1 MKSTRY
7 QKRLFK
13 FITPMVLSAI
23 FCITS
28 PSFAQVPNLSKS
40 NKLTP
45 LTKLTKSQ
53 IIAQNQ
59 SPLSIEKQA
68 QSHFDKGEFSQAVQ
82 LFQESVE
89 KYAASG
95 DTTRQALSL
104 SNLSLSYQQ
113 LGQWNNAT
121 ESIDKAINLLEKTKN
136 PTNQTELALA
146 LAQAFDIQGGLQL
159 ARGQATL
166 ALESWKNAT
175 DIYTKLNKPAQI
187 LTTSTNQAQALQNL
201 GFYRRAIT
209 LLETA
214 LKLPENSTNENTLLL
229 KNHLQKISVSTE
241 TTIALHTLGDSL
253 RVVGNFSQAEIVL
266 QQSLTAAKQLNLPD
280 IVTLSQLALG
290 NTLRAQ
296 INQDKPDKNANKSTI
311 NSKSV
316 QTALNYYQQAATSES
331 ENFQVLSQVNQLSL
345 LVDINQIDQAKSLIE
360 QAKQKIDTLP
370 PSRSSIEIRLHL
382 AHAMMQINKQNNTV
396 PIREIADNL
405 AIAVQ
410 QAKELS
416 HPRLQADALI
426 GLGNMYEQS
435 QQWQESETLTREA
448 LQLAQQANA
457 NDIIYRSQ
465 WQLGRIL
472 KARGK
477 TQPAIDV
484 YQQAVSSIKSLRADL
499 ASASPD
505 VQFSFRDEVE
515 PIHRQLVSL
524 LVKSNQKDN
533 LKKARDI
540 IEALQLVEL
549 DNFFREACLNAN
561 PAQIDKVDETAAVIY
576 PIILEDELAIITSLP
591 KSNNQSQNSKSNKKL
606 QKSENRDFRYYKT
619 AISKQEI
626 EKLASSL
633 QNDLQQPTA
642 IDLTLPQLQKIY
654 DLVIRPEADDLKAS
668 QVKTLVFVLDGV
680 LRNIPMGALHDGK
693 NYLVENY
700 SIALTPGLQLLA
712 PRALT
717 ERRLEAL
724 VGGLNQA
731 RLEFPALPYVEN
743 EVEKIKSKLP
753 TQVLFNQK
761 FTNNAFEDKVP
772 AISYPIVH
780 LATHGQ
786 FGSTAEDTF
795 ILTWDDK
802 IKVNQLSSIL
812 KTGEIS
818 RDNPLELLVLS
829 ACETASG
836 DNRSALGL
844 AGVAVR
850 SGARSTIATL
860 WRVND
865 EVSAS
870 LISQFYEKLAK
881 TNETGI
887 SKAEALRQAQLKIL
901 KNPDYQA
908 PYFWA
913 AYVLLGNWT

>member
-23 FCITS
+23 LCITS
-28 PSFAQVPNLSKS
+28 PGFAQIPNLSNS
-40 NKLTP
+40 NKLTQ

-53 IIAQNQ
+53 IITAQNQ
-59 SPLSIEKQA
+59 SPLSIEQQA
-68 QSHFDKGEFSQAVQ
+68 RSHFNQGDLSQAVQ
-82 LFQESVE
+82 LFRESVQ
-89 KYAASG
+89 KYATSG
-95 DTTRQALSL
+95 NTTRQALSL

-121 ESIDKAINLLEKTKN
+121 ESITKAINLLENTKN
-136 PTNQTELALA
+136 PTNQTDLA
-146 LAQAFDIQGGLQL
+146 LAQAFNIQGGLQL
-159 ARGQATL
+159 ARGQANP
-166 ALESWKNAT
+166 ALESWKSAT
-175 DIYTKLNKPAQI
+175 DIYTRLNKPAQV
-187 LTTSTNQAQALQNL
+187 LTTSTNQSQALQNL
-201 GFYRRAIT
+201 GLYRRAIT
-209 LLETA
+209 QLETA
-214 LKLPENSTNENTLLL
+214 LKLPANSTNENTLLL
-229 KNHLQKISVSTE
+229 KKHLQKIPAAPE
-241 TTIALHTLGDSL
+241 TAIALHTLGDSL
-253 RVVGNFSQAEIVL
+253 RVVGNFSQAQLVL
-266 QQSLTAAKQLNLPD
+266 QQSLKLAQQLNLPD
-280 IVTLSQLALG
+280 IVTLSQLGLG
-290 NTLRAQ
+290 NTVRAQ
-296 INQDKPDKNANKSTI
+296 INQDKPGKNTI
-311 NSKSV
+311 NSQAE
-316 QTALNYYQQAATSES
+316 QTALNYYQQAATSDS
-331 ENFQVLSQVNQLSL
+331 EKLRVLSQVNQLSL
-345 LVDINQIDQAKSLIE
+345 LVDINKIDQAKSLIP
-360 QAKQKIDTLP
+360 QVKQKIDTLP
-370 PSRSSIEIRLHL
+370 PSRSSIEARLHL
-382 AHAMMQINKQNNTV
+382 AHAMMQINKKNNTTSL
-396 PIREIADNL
+396 REIADNL
-405 AIAVQ
+405 AVAVRE
-410 QAKELS
+410 AKTLS

-426 GLGNMYEQS
+426 SLGNIYEQS
-435 QQWQESETLTREA
+435 QQWQESETLTQQA
-448 LQLAQQANA
+448 LQLAQQVKA
-457 NDIIYRSQ
+457 NDITYRSQ

-472 KARGK
+472 KARGE
-477 TQPAIDV
+477 TQRAIDV

-515 PIHRQLVSL
+515 PIHRQLVSIL
-524 LVKSNQKDN
+524 IKSNQKDN

-591 KSNNQSQNSKSNKKL
+591 KSNNQSLNKA
-606 QKSENRDFRYYKT
+606 QKQENRDFRYYKT
-619 AISKQEI
+619 VINKQEI
-626 EKLASSL
+626 EKLTSSL

-654 DLVIRPEADDLKAS
+654 DLVIRPEADALKAS
-668 QVKTLVFVLDGV
+668 KVKTLVFVLDGV

-693 NYLVENY
+693 NFLVENY

-786 FGSTAEDTF
+786 FSSTAEETF

-870 LISQFYEKLAK
+870 LISQFYEQLSK

-887 SKAEALRQAQLKIL
+887 SKAEALRQAQLNIL

>member
-13 FITPMVLSAI
+13 FITPMVLTAV
-23 FCITS
+23 FCMTS
-28 PSFAQVPNLSKS
+28 PGFAQVPNLSNP

-45 LTKLTKSQ
+45 LTKSTKSQ

-59 SPLSIEKQA
+59 SPLSIEQQGKLY
-68 QSHFDKGEFSQAVQ
+68 FNKGEFSQAVQ
-82 LFQESVE
+82 LFQESAQ
-89 KYAASG
+89 KYADSG
-95 DTTRQALSL
+95 DTTRQVLSL
-104 SNLSLSYQQ
+104 SNLSLSYQK

-121 ESIDKAINLLEKTKN
+121 ESISKAISLLQNSEN
-136 PTNQTELALA
+136 PTNQTDLA

-159 ARGQATL
+159 ARGQANL
-166 ALESWKNAT
+166 ALESWKNTT
-175 DIYTKLNKPAQI
+175 DIYAKLNKPALVLVGQ
-187 LTTSTNQAQALQNL
+187 TNQVQALQNL
-201 GFYRRAIT
+201 GLYRRGIT

-214 LKLPENSTNENTLLL
+214 LKLPANSTNENSLLL
-229 KNHLQKISVSTE
+229 KNHLQKISASPE
-241 TTIALHTLGDSL
+241 TAIALHTLGDSL
-253 RVVGNFSQAEIVL
+253 RVVGNFSQAQQVL
-266 QQSLTAAKQLNLPD
+266 QQSLKVAQQVNLSD
-280 IVTLSQLALG
+280 IVTLSQLGLG
-290 NTLRAQ
+290 NTARAQ
-296 INQDKPDKNANKSTI
+296 INQDKPGKSTN
-311 NSKSV
+311 NSQAE
-316 QTALNYYQQAATSES
+316 QTALKYYQQAATSDS
-331 ENFQVLSQVNQLSL
+331 ENFRVLSQVNQLSL
-345 LVDINQIDQAKSLIE
+345 LADTNKIDQAKSLIP
-360 QAKQKIDTLP
+360 QVKQKIDALP
-370 PSRSSIEIRLHL
+370 PSRSSIEARLHL
-382 AHAMMQINKQNNTV
+382 AHAMMQIYKKNNTI
-396 PIREIADNL
+396 PLREIADNL
-405 AIAVQ
+405 AIAVKE
-410 QAKELS
+410 AKALS

-426 GLGNMYEQS
+426 SLGNIYEQS
-435 QQWQESETLTREA
+435 QQWQESETLTRQA

-465 WQLGRIL
+465 WQLGRVL
-472 KARGK
+472 TAQDK
-477 TQPAIDV
+477 TPQAISV

-576 PIILEDELAIITSLP
+576 PIILEDELAIIASLP
-591 KSNNQSQNSKSNKKL
+591 KSNNQAQNKSQNKSKNR
-606 QKSENRDFRYYKT
+606 ENRDFRYYKT
-619 AISKQEI
+619 AINKQEI
-626 EKLASSL
+626 EKLTKSL
-633 QNDLQQPTA
+633 RNDLNQPTA
-642 IDLTLPQLQKIY
+642 FEKFTLPQLQEVY
-654 DLVIRPEADDLKAS
+654 DLVIRPEAEDLKAS
-668 QVKTLVFVLDGV
+668 KVKTLVFVLDGV

-693 NYLVENY
+693 NFLIENY

-712 PRALT
+712 PQALT
-717 ERRLEAL
+717 ERRLEAF

-731 RLEFPALPYVEN
+731 RLEFPALPHVEN
-743 EVEKIKSKLP
+743 EVQKIKSKLP

-786 FGSTAEDTF
+786 FGSTAEETF

-870 LISQFYEKLAK
+870 LISQFYEQLATADK
-881 TNETGI
+881 TGI

-901 KNPDYQA
+901 KNPNYQA
-908 PYFWA
+908 PYFWG

>member
-13 FITPMVLSAI
+13 FITPMMLTAVL
-23 FCITS
+23 CVTS
-28 PSFAQVPNLSKS
+28 PGFAQVPNLAKS
-40 NKLTP
+40 NKLTQ
-45 LTKLTKSQ
+45 LTFATTPQLV
-53 IIAQNQ
+53 AQNQ
-59 SPLSIEKQA
+59 SLLSEEQQA
-68 QSHFDKGEFSQAVQ
+68 RSHFDKGEFSQAVQ
-82 LFQESVE
+82 LFQESE
-89 KYAASG
+89 QKYAASG
-95 DTTRQALSL
+95 NTTRQALSL

-113 LGQWNNAT
+113 LGQWNNAI
-121 ESIDKAINLLEKTKN
+121 ESITKAIDLLNNIEN
-136 PTNQTELALA
+136 PTNKTELA

-159 ARGQATL
+159 ARGQANP
-166 ALESWKNAT
+166 ALESWKKTT
-175 DIYTKLNKPAQI
+175 DIYAKLNKPARVLVSQ
-187 LTTSTNQAQALQNL
+187 TNQAQALQNL
-201 GFYRRAIT
+201 GLYRRAIT

-214 LKLPENSTNENTLLL
+214 LKLPSNSTNENTLLL
-229 KNHLQKISVSTE
+229 KNHLQKISASPE

-266 QQSLTAAKQLNLPD
+266 QQCLTAAKQLNLPD
-280 IVTLSQLALG
+280 IVTLSQLGLG
-290 NTLRAQ
+290 NTVRAQ
-296 INQDKPDKNANKSTI
+296 INQDKPNKNAVKNTI
-311 NSKSV
+311 NSQSA
-316 QTALNYYQQAATSES
+316 QTALKYYQQAATSES

-345 LVDINQIDQAKSLIE
+345 LVDINQIYQAKSLIE
-360 QAKQKIDTLP
+360 QVKQRIDALP

-382 AHAMMQINKQNNTV
+382 AHAMMQINKQNNTIA
-396 PIREIADNL
+396 IREIADNL
-405 AIAVQ
+405 AIAVR

-426 GLGNMYEQS
+426 SLGNIYEQS
-435 QQWQESETLTREA
+435 QQWQESETLTRQA
-448 LQLAQQANA
+448 LQLAQQAKA
-457 NDIIYRSQ
+457 NDITYRSQ

-472 KARGK
+472 KARGE
-477 TQPAIDV
+477 TQQAIDV
-484 YQQAVSSIKSLRADL
+484 YQQAVSNIKSLRADL

-549 DNFFREACLNAN
+549 DNFFREACLNVN

-591 KSNNQSQNSKSNKKL
+591 KSNNQSLNSKSDKKL
-606 QKSENRDFRYYKT
+606 QKQENRDFRYYKT
-619 AISKQEI
+619 AINKQEI
-626 EKLASSL
+626 EKLTSSL

-654 DLVIRPEADDLKAS
+654 DLVIRPEADALKAS
-668 QVKTLVFVLDGV
+668 KVKTLVFVLDGV

-693 NYLVENY
+693 NFLVENY

-786 FGSTAEDTF
+786 FGSTAEETF

-865 EVSAS
+865 EASAS
-870 LISQFYEKLAK
+870 LISQFYEQLSK

-887 SKAEALRQAQLKIL
+887 SKAEALRQAQLNIL

>member
-1 MKSTRY
+1 MKSTKY

-13 FITPMVLSAI
+13 FITPMVLTAVL
-23 FCITS
+23 CVTS
-28 PSFAQVPNLSKS
+28 PGFAQVPNLSNS
-40 NKLTP
+40 NKLIP
-45 LTKLTKSQ
+45 LTKSTKSQ

-59 SPLSIEKQA
+59 SPLSIEQQA
-68 QSHFDKGEFSQAVQ
+68 RSHFSKGEFSQAVQ

-121 ESIDKAINLLEKTKN
+121 ETITKAIDLLNNIEN
-136 PTNQTELALA
+136 PTNKTELA

-159 ARGQATL
+159 ARGQANP
-166 ALESWKNAT
+166 ALESWKNST

-187 LTTSTNQAQALQNL
+187 LTTYTNQAQALQNL
-201 GFYRRAIT
+201 GLYRRAIT

-229 KNHLQKISVSTE
+229 KNHLQKISVSPE

-280 IVTLSQLALG
+280 IVTLSQLGLG
-290 NTLRAQ
+290 NTARAQ

-360 QAKQKIDTLP
+360 IAKQKIDALP
-370 PSRSSIEIRLHL
+370 PSRNSVEARLHL

-396 PIREIADNL
+396 PIRKIADNL

-426 GLGNMYEQS
+426 SLGNMYEQS
-435 QQWQESETLTREA
+435 QQWQESETLTRQA

-472 KARGK
+472 TATGK

-524 LVKSNQKDN
+524 LIKSNQKDN
-533 LKKARDI
+533 LRKARDI

-591 KSNNQSQNSKSNKKL
+591 KLNNQALNKSK
-606 QKSENRDFRYYKT
+606 KSENRDFRYYKT

-633 QNDLQQPTA
+633 KNDLQQPTA
-642 IDLTLPQLQKIY
+642 VEKFTLPQLQKIY

-712 PRALT
+712 PKALT
-717 ERRLEAL
+717 ERRLEAF
-724 VGGLNQA
+724 VAGLNQA

-786 FGSTAEDTF
+786 FGSTAEETF

-865 EVSAS
+865 EASAS
-870 LISQFYEKLAK
+870 LISQFYEQLSK

-887 SKAEALRQAQLKIL
+887 SKAEALRQAQLNIL